1 MQVGV
6 ITYRLMLVIET
17 MIGYAQK
24 LLSKQAIAKTSE
36 DYSWLFHAASYP
48 IRYISKLTI
57 AFYKNIERK
66 NRSLSRYMEFE
77 ADTVACKI
85 VGTDVHIS
93 ALCKIQSLSKRYNT
107 FRLYLLRLNVEGRLL
122 KDYLPGYGFT
132 NELLSAD
139 ENLPISYVNMV
150 SSPIDNDSFSNSRIV
165 IYDGW
170 NTHPTLKERID
181 NAKVQNCYSSKS
193 DAKDACLLIP
203 EIITNKIGVIS
214 QSSNRSELKD
224 ISLDDF
230 KEWMRNMIENH
241 RNPHDITP
249 FLEKNIDSFSLPN
262 DDEFDIDSIV
272 SPFTEDNK
280 LFLLEFSQAQTD
292 IQTLYDIQLNDSN
305 THFSY
310 MGNMNMSINDA
321 ISNQKKYLDYL
332 ETKIAN
338 LDVEIYKYLWKHTYD
353 KNGLKEM
360 YLLLFYCKETMN
372 SLKSLRDKTE
382 TIYSHLLFFQM
393 NGASVRLKDETLD
406 ELMMELEQFIT
417 HFDTELLAKLSGE
430 HNLDKVFNVKQT
442 IHKWQDFLSSTHEG
456 IEILMFIQEIW
467 TLLSNLHYAVNK
479 EREKRILCAYKGNFY
494 NDVND

>member
-1 MQVGV
+1 
-6 ITYRLMLVIET
+6 
-17 MIGYAQK
+17 
-24 LLSKQAIAKTSE
+24 
-36 DYSWLFHAASYP
+36 
-48 IRYISKLTI
+48 
-57 AFYKNIERK
+57 
-66 NRSLSRYMEFE
+66 
-77 ADTVACKI
+77 
-85 VGTDVHIS
+85 
-93 ALCKIQSLSKRYNT
+93 
-107 FRLYLLRLNVEGRLL
+107 
-122 KDYLPGYGFT
+122 
-132 NELLSAD
+132 
-139 ENLPISYVNMV
+139 MV

-214 QSSNRSELKD
+214 QSSNRYELKD

-230 KEWMRNMIENH
+230 KEWMRNMIDNH

-262 DDEFDIDSIV
+262 DDEFDIESIV

-321 ISNQKKYLDYL
+321 ISNQKKYLDHL

-382 TIYSHLLFFQM
+382 TIYSHLLFFQ
-393 NGASVRLKDETLD
+393 
-406 ELMMELEQFIT
+406 Q
-417 HFDTELLAKLSGE
+417 
-430 HNLDKVFNVKQT
+430 
-442 IHKWQDFLSSTHEG
+442 
-456 IEILMFIQEIW
+456 
-467 TLLSNLHYAVNK
+467 
-479 EREKRILCAYKGNFY
+479 
-494 NDVND
+494 